1 MYKSIWQFTRPS
13 VDTPWPTGNADF
25 NDLRTQATG
34 FVGKEA
40 LTSEDNLTK
49 TITGQWETEQDAINF
64 KTANAT
70 AVAEVYAS
78 LTAYCE
84 ANGITL
90 TETSE
95 TV

>member
-13 VDTPWPTGNADF
+13 VDTAWPSGNPEF
-25 NDLRTQATG
+25 NDLRSQATG
-34 FVGKEA
+34 FIGRE
-40 LTSEDNLTK
+40 LTTSEDNLTK
-49 TITGQWETEQDAINF
+49 TIVGQWATEQDAINF
-64 KTANAT
+64 KAANAAT
-70 AVAEVYAS
+70 VDATYAA

-90 TETSE
+90 TETTE